1 MTQIFTTASQGV
13 LKTNLVKSMIMKDDN
28 ALEGLFIAAEHILGV
43 ANEQVPFEEGDLA
56 ASGGVSQDE
65 STTQTAI
72 SYNTDYAVRQHE
84 DMTMKHDSGRNAK
97 FLENAVNSERAT
109 ASRIIANTIKNG
121 MNL

>member
-13 LKTNLVKSMIMKDDN
+13 LKANLVKSMIMKDDN

-43 ANEQVPFEEGDLA
+43 SNEQVPFEEGDLA